1 VNSKVQA
8 NERLAG
14 NSPAIPEDE
23 QRLSRYVVG
32 IDLGTTNSAL
42 CYVDTD
48 ASNWRVET
56 FRITQWVDFG
66 QHEPRETL
74 PSFHYELTRDEA
86 SACEGKLPWES
97 KPSTGCVGVFA
108 RDAGLRH
115 PGRRIAS
122 AKSWLSHDGVDR
134 SADFLPW
141 HGDFDV
147 SRMSPVEASSKYLA
161 HLRTAWDHEHPQYPL
176 DQQDVVITL
185 PASFDEVARELTV
198 MAAKRAGLARVYLIE
213 EPQAA
218 FYSWIDT
225 QAGVWQER
233 ISAGQMIL
241 VCDIGGGT
249 SDFTLIRVQP
259 AGEDSSQ
266 VQFHRVAVG
275 KHLILGGDN
284 LDLALARLAETK
296 LLQQTGA
303 ESLSADQ
310 WDRLIQVA
318 RLAKETMLSANRP
331 ESYTLSLP
339 SQGSRL
345 IGGAIQI
352 ALSADEIDAVLVDG
366 FFPEVALT
374 DRPTSGDSGFREF
387 GLPYA
392 ADPAVTRHLAAF
404 LRDHRRSGLAE
415 GDITSEVRPSWLLF
429 NGGVMSAP
437 SLRNRI
443 TESLARWFSID
454 EDGAKSPSTRW
465 APEVLENKRL
475 DLAVARGAAYY
486 AMVRRG
492 QGVKIA
498 ANLGRSYYM
507 QVAESSVEGEP
518 VKAICLIPGI
528 AEAGQRFEIADHPLE
543 LQLGEPVQFPLWA
556 SSTRLADRA
565 GEIVQIAANEA
576 SRLPPIYTALG
587 EGKRR
592 ETKTIRVVIQSE
604 LSEIGTVGMWCV
616 DADSGRRWQLEFDIR
631 STLETDREAHIA
643 SGESA
648 GIVDDDTIR
657 RCEAAI
663 HRVFGSEPNL
673 TPNKLN
679 AELQEITELKR
690 ESWPPSLLRKMWQA
704 LMDAQAGRRQSP
716 QHEARWLNLLG
727 YCLRPGY
734 GVAVDDWRVSQ
745 TWKTVFGKLAFAA
758 SQSRTESLVL
768 WRRIAGGMTSGQQ
781 QQLALPLLSSLGE
794 KGSRM
799 ENAELAEC
807 WRLAASLERIA
818 IQDKIQ
824 LGRAGLA
831 EFERKKSEPIRP
843 ALLWAIGRIGSRQPV
858 YGPLNTVVP
867 RDEVERWLGQ
877 LRSWRMLATELG
889 STQKALLLAIVQ
901 LARLTGDRHR
911 DVSDE
916 TRAMSVRHFESL
928 DAPSHFKTLLSEG
941 GRLSSEE
948 ESAVFGESLPLGIRL
963 AR

>member
-1 VNSKVQA
+1 MTTDVDGDV
-8 NERLAG
+8 
-14 NSPAIPEDE
+14 
-23 QRLSRYVVG
+23 LSRYVVG

-42 CYVDTD
+42 CYVDTE
-48 ASNWRVET
+48 ASPWRVET
-56 FRITQWVDFG
+56 FRISQWVDFG
-66 QHEPRETL
+66 QFEPRETL
-74 PSFHYELTRDEA
+74 PSFHYEMTRDETA
-86 SACEGKLPWES
+86 TSEGKLPWET
-97 KPSTGCVGVFA
+97 KPSAQCVGLFA

-141 HGDFDV
+141 HGDADV
-147 SRMSPVEASSKYLA
+147 SRMSPVDASSKYLA
-161 HLRTAWDHEHPQYPL
+161 HLRAAWDHEHPQYPL

-198 MAAKRAGLARVYLIE
+198 MAAKRAGLPRVFLIE

-218 FYSWIDT
+218 FYSWIDS
-225 QAGVWQER
+225 QAGAWQER

-259 AGEDSSQ
+259 AGETSNQ

-284 LDLALARLAETK
+284 LDLALAKLAEEK
-296 LLQQTGA
+296 LLQQTGMA
-303 ESLSADQ
+303 ALSSDQ

-318 RLAKETMLSANRP
+318 RLAKETMLRSDHPDR
-331 ESYTLSLP
+331 YTLSLP
-339 SQGSRL
+339 SQGSKL
-345 IGGAIQI
+345 IGGALQVT
-352 ALSADEIDAVLVDG
+352 LSAEEIDAVLVDG
-366 FFPEVALT
+366 FFPHVALE
-374 DRPTSGDSGFREF
+374 DRPMAGESGFREF

-415 GDITSEVRPSWLLF
+415 GDTTSDDRPSWLLF

-443 TESLARWFSID
+443 TESLSRWFSRD
-454 EDGAKSPSTRW
+454 DDSLTAQPKALSL
-465 APEVLENKRL
+465 EVLESDRL

-492 QGVKIA
+492 EGVKIA

-507 QVAESSVEGEP
+507 QVAEPSSEGESIQ
-518 VKAICLIPGI
+518 AICLIPGS
-528 AEAGQRFEIADHPLE
+528 AEAGQRFEIGNHPLE

-565 GEIVQIAANEA
+565 GEMVRIGVNEA

-592 ETKTIRVVIQSE
+592 EAKTIRVMIQSE

-616 DADSGRRWQLEFDIR
+616 DADSGRRWQLDFDIR
-631 STLETDREAHIA
+631 STLETDRQAHIA
-643 SGESA
+643 AGESA
-648 GIVDDDTIR
+648 GIIDDDTIR
-657 RCEAAI
+657 ACEAAI
-663 HRVFGSEPNL
+663 GRVFDTKPNL
-673 TPNKLN
+673 APNKLI
-679 AELQEITELKR
+679 AELQCITELKR
-690 ESWPPSLLRKMWQA
+690 ESWPPSLLRKMWQT
-704 LMDAQAGRRQSP
+704 LIDLQGGRRQSP

-758 SQSRTESLVL
+758 PQSRTESLIL

-781 QQLALPLLSSLGE
+781 QQLAAPLLSLLGG
-794 KGSRM
+794 KGSRP
-799 ENAELAEC
+799 ENSELTES

-818 IQDKIQ
+818 TQDKVQ
-824 LGRAGLA
+824 LGRVGLA
-831 EFERKKSEPIRP
+831 ELDRKKSEPIRP
-843 ALLWAIGRIGSRQPV
+843 ALLWTIGRIGSRQPV

-877 LRSWRMLATELG
+877 LRSVKTTESDAA
-889 STQKALLLAIVQ
+889 STRKLLMLAIVQ
-901 LARLTGDRHR
+901 LARLTKDRHR
-911 DVSDE
+911 DLSDDARSMTVGYFE
-916 TRAMSVRHFESL
+916 SVR
-928 DAPSHFKTLLSEG
+928 APHHYTTLLTDG

-963 AR
+963 AH